1 MRACSED
8 RPVGQWR
15 WIGLVVVGCLLSPGR
30 AGAQPAVS
38 GPLSLNDAVQLALKN
53 YPAIKE
59 SRARAQA
66 ADEGIVVAR
75 TAYLPRLD
83 LLWQENRATTNNVF
97 GLVLPQSVVPP
108 ISGPVLGTRSYD
120 SVWGSAAGVQLSWEA
135 LDFGQR
141 KANVDAARAQ
151 SSFAKAQTDLTALDV
166 AAAAADAFVTVL
178 AADEAVRA
186 AQANVDRLQ
195 VFANNVRTLVAN
207 QLRPGADESR
217 ANAELAIA
225 KNQVSQ
231 AIQTADLAR
240 ASLADAI
247 GAAGT
252 AVEPAASGL
261 ANLPQVSPPGAGEF
275 ASHPAARAELAV
287 VDTVRARERLLDR
300 SYFPH
305 VYFLSTFAA
314 RDSGA
319 QVPGQPLPGTG
330 LWPQV
335 PNWAAG
341 LSVTFPVFDL
351 FTVNAHK
358 RVELQNELAE
368 RARYDQTIQT
378 LTTQDARARAVMK
391 AALDIAQ
398 NTPIER
404 QAATAAESQAR
415 ARYGSGLASITEVAE
430 AQRLL
435 AQAEADDAVARLSV
449 WRAVLAAAR
458 VRGDLGAFL
467 EQVRR

>member
-1 MRACSED
+1 MTCEHVSVDGVSAAWMRRTLMRERSAD
-8 RPVGQWR
+8 RPVWWWP
-15 WIGLVVVGCLLSPGR
+15 WIGLALVGGLLSP
-30 AGAQPAVS
+30 AYAVAQPPAS

-66 ADEGIVVAR
+66 ADEGIGVAR

-83 LLWQENRATTNNVF
+83 MLWQENRATTNNVF

-108 ISGPVLGTRSYD
+108 ISGPVLGTRSYA

-135 LDFGQR
+135 VDFGQR
-141 KANVDAARAQ
+141 WAGVEVARAQ
-151 SSFAKAQTDLTALDV
+151 SSVAKAQIDLTTLDI

-178 AADEAVRA
+178 ASDEAVRA

-195 VFANNVRTLVAN
+195 VFANNVRTLVVN

-225 KNQVSQ
+225 RNQVSQ
-231 AIQTADLAR
+231 AVQVADIAR
-240 ASLADAI
+240 AALADAI

-252 AVEPAASGL
+252 TVEPVAGGL
-261 ANLPQVSPPGAGEF
+261 ANLPQTALPGAGDLT
-275 ASHPAARAELAV
+275 SHPAARAGLAV
-287 VDTVRARERLLDR
+287 VDAVRARERALDR

-305 VYFLSTFAA
+305 VYFQSAFAA

-319 QVPGQPLPGTG
+319 QVPGQPLPGNG

-341 LSVTFPVFDL
+341 LQVTFPAFDL
-351 FTVNAHK
+351 FTVNARK
-358 RVELQNELAE
+358 R
-368 RARYDQTIQT
+368 
-378 LTTQDARARAVMK
+378 
-391 AALDIAQ
+391 
-398 NTPIER
+398 
-404 QAATAAESQAR
+404 
-415 ARYGSGLASITEVAE
+415 
-430 AQRLL
+430 
-435 AQAEADDAVARLSV
+435 
-449 WRAVLAAAR
+449 
-458 VRGDLGAFL
+458 
-467 EQVRR
+467 

>member
-8 RPVGQWR
+8 RPVGRWR
-15 WIGLVVVGCLLSPGR
+15 WIGLVVVGCLLTPGR
-30 AGAQPAVS
+30 GGAQPATS

-66 ADEGIVVAR
+66 ADEGIGVAR

-97 GLVLPQSVVPP
+97 GLVLPQSIVPP

-141 KANVDAARAQ
+141 KAHVEVARAQ

-186 AQANVDRLQ
+186 VRANVDRLQ
-195 VFANNVRTLVAN
+195 VFADDVRTLVAN

-225 KNQVSQ
+225 KNQLSQ
-231 AIQTADLAR
+231 ATQTAEIAR
-240 ASLADAI
+240 AALANAI
-247 GAAGT
+247 GAAGIT
-252 AVEPAASGL
+252 VEPAVGRL
-261 ANLPQVSPPGAGEF
+261 ANPPDLAS
-275 ASHPAARAELAV
+275 AAVADLKSHPAARAELAV
-287 VDTVRARERLLDR
+287 VDTVRARERVLDR

-305 VYFLSTFAA
+305 VYFQSTFAA

-319 QVPGQPLPGTG
+319 QVPGQPAPD
-330 LWPQV
+330 
-335 PNWAAG
+335 N
-341 LSVTFPVFDL
+341 
-351 FTVNAHK
+351 
-358 RVELQNELAE
+358 
-368 RARYDQTIQT
+368 
-378 LTTQDARARAVMK
+378 
-391 AALDIAQ
+391 
-398 NTPIER
+398 
-404 QAATAAESQAR
+404 
-415 ARYGSGLASITEVAE
+415 
-430 AQRLL
+430 
-435 AQAEADDAVARLSV
+435 
-449 WRAVLAAAR
+449 
-458 VRGDLGAFL
+458 
-467 EQVRR
+467 